1 MGDRWLNSNGLSYLI
16 DKLKASIAKKV
27 DKEEFEDVQEQIDTL
42 KEQIEGLEK
51 AVGFSANESDM

>member
-1 MGDRWLNSNGLSYLI
+1 MEDKWLNFNGLSHLL
-16 DKLKASIAKKV
+16 DKLKASIAKKA
-27 DKEEFEDVQEQIDTL
+27 DRKEFEEQIDTL